1 MRFNR
6 GSAQHIERLTFA
18 FVPEDLHGPA
28 QSPEA
33 QAFDLVSIWD
43 IMTMRVEKKRVGTTL
58 LVTFRTR
65 TMKGAMV
72 RVLT

>member
-33 QAFDLVSIWD
+33 QAIDFWD

-58 LVTFRTR
+58 LVTFRT
-65 TMKGAMV
+65 MKGECLREMID
-72 RVLT
+72 